1 MADWCSGED
10 IYRFIYFNHMNLALK
25 TSLKQKGAAIT
36 NDTMVVLNQMHNDF
50 ERSTDIITD
59 VMVRTT
65 NDRWIVGKKADQREV
80 YVIFEDKKQPLLEIQ
95 GKLAAAVRAAMLA
108 PKLTHR
114 CSCGAQTRS
123 AS

>member
-1 MADWCSGED
+1 
-10 IYRFIYFNHMNLALK
+10 MNLALK

-80 YVIFEDKKQPLLEIQ
+80 YVIFEDKKKPLVEIQ

-114 CSCGAQTRS
+114 CSCRAQTRS